1 MKATLRILCVLM
13 CPAFY
18 AACSSGDDSNDAK
31 QENTS
36 TNGGDQNGGEDVG
49 GGGGGSKDAGAGG
62 TVKDAGGGGPKD
74 AGGGGPKD
82 AGGGGSKD
90 LEQVCVD
97 KINEYRATKG
107 LAPYARW
114 VAGETCADGQAKS
127 DSETGQAHGAFG
139 ACHEMAQDECP
150 GWSGPPA
157 DMIGKCLKM
166 MWDEGPGGGHYENM
180 SSTKYTKAACGFY
193 TMTNGNVWAVQ
204 NFQ

>member
-1 MKATLRILCVLM
+1 MLCVLM
-13 CPAFY
+13 CPVLY

-36 TNGGDQNGGEDVG
+36 TNGGDQNGDVGDVG
-49 GGGGGSKDAGAGG
+49 GGGGGKDAGTA
-62 TVKDAGGGGPKD
+62 KDSGGGGGTPKD
-74 AGGGGPKD
+74 AGGGGTKD

-90 LEQVCVD
+90 LEQICVD

-107 LAPYARW
+107 LPAYARW
-114 VAGETCADGQAKS
+114 AEAEACTDGQAKS

-139 ACHEMAQDECP
+139 KCQEMAQDECP

-157 DMIGKCLKM
+157 DMIGKCLQM

-180 SSTKYTKAACGFY
+180 ASKKYTKAACGFF

-204 NFQ
+204 NFR